1 MSRWRL
7 RAVIHIPGP
16 FVLVRGKGLLRRHGH
31 PTCNSVGRP
40 STGAGFIALF
50 LLGWLGARSLR
61 IRSNRRRPRVVP
73 AWLITVGIW
82 TIVIVIVIL
91 IV

>member
-7 RAVIHIPGP
+7 RAVIHLPGP
-16 FVLVRGKGLLRRHGH
+16 FVLVRGKGLPRRHGH

-40 STGAGFIALF
+40 SIGAGFIALF
-50 LLGWLGARSLR
+50 LLGWLGAWRLR
-61 IRSNRRRPRVVP
+61 TRKNRQTPRVVP
-73 AWLITVGIW
+73 AFHIYIVLCTVI
-82 TIVIVIVIL
+82 IVIVAL